1 MTIYAVSLTTA
12 DCNNLRINRTTVNN
26 MQQTLEQLKG
36 MKLNGFVEAWQEQHA
51 QPTYHNLSFDER
63 LALLVEREYLRRQQQ
78 RQQRRLKQAKLFI
91 GAAIADVDFEVPRNL
106 KKAQFL
112 EWAQGQWLLDHLNL
126 ILVGPTGTGKTF
138 LSCVLADH
146 LCKQGHTVR
155 YLKTAELV
163 CELKLAKA
171 DGSFPRLRKRLAS
184 FELIILDE
192 WLRDP
197 LSAADARELLDFLDD
212 RYRRSSC
219 LFATQFPV
227 QQWHQQILEP
237 TLADAILDRI
247 VHDSLRLVLK
257 GESMRKLTSKIDHAA
272 QKDVA

>member
-1 MTIYAVSLTTA
+1 
-12 DCNNLRINRTTVNN
+12 
-26 MQQTLEQLKG
+26 MQQTLEQLKD
-36 MKLNGFVEAWQEQHA
+36 MKLTGLLEAWQEQQA
-51 QPTYHNLSFDER
+51 QPTYHDLSFNER

-78 RQQRRLKQAKLFI
+78 RLRRRLKQAKLFV
-91 GAAIADVDFEVPRNL
+91 GAAIADVDFDVPRGL

-112 EWAQGQWLLDHLNL
+112 EWAQGQWLADHLNL
-126 ILVGPTGTGKTF
+126 VLLGPTGTGKTF

-155 YLKTAELV
+155 YLKTADLV
-163 CELKLAKA
+163 MELKLAKA
-171 DGSFPRLRKRLAS
+171 DGSFPRLRKRLAG

-197 LSAADARELLDFLDD
+197 LPKADAREILDFLDD
-212 RYRRSSC
+212 RYRRHSC
-219 LFATQFPV
+219 LFTTQFPV
-227 QQWHQQILEP
+227 NQWHQQIQEP

-257 GESMRKLTSKIDHAA
+257 GESMRKLTSKVKPIKEVD
-272 QKDVA
+272 

>member
-1 MTIYAVSLTTA
+1 
-12 DCNNLRINRTTVNN
+12 
-26 MQQTLEQLKG
+26 MQQTLEQLKD
-36 MKLNGFVEAWQEQHA
+36 MKLTGFLDAWQEQQA
-51 QPTYHNLSFDER
+51 QPTYHNLAFNER

-91 GAAIADVDFEVPRNL
+91 GAAIADVDFDVPRGL
-106 KKAQFL
+106 KKPQFL
-112 EWAQGQWLLDHLNL
+112 EWAQGQWLVDHLNL
-126 ILVGPTGTGKTF
+126 VLVGPTGTGKTF

-163 CELKLAKA
+163 MELKLAKA
-171 DGSFPRLRKRLAS
+171 DGSFPRSRKRLAG

-197 LSAADARELLDFLDD
+197 LPKADAREILDFLDD

-227 QQWHQQILEP
+227 NQWHQQIQEP

-247 VHDSLRLVLK
+247 VHDSLRLSLK
-257 GESMRKLTSKIDHAA
+257 GESMRKLTSKLKPLKESA
-272 QKDVA
+272 

>member
-1 MTIYAVSLTTA
+1 
-12 DCNNLRINRTTVNN
+12 
-26 MQQTLEQLKG
+26 MQQTLEQLKDL
-36 MKLNGFVEAWQEQHA
+36 KLNGFVEAWQEQRS

-63 LALLVEREYLRRQQQ
+63 LALLVEREFLRRQQL
-78 RQQRRLKQAKLFI
+78 RQQRRLKQAKLFV
-91 GAAIADVDFEVPRNL
+91 GAAIADVDFEVPRGL
-106 KKAQFL
+106 KKPQFL
-112 EWAQGQWLLDHLNL
+112 EWSQGQWLAERLNL

-138 LSCVLADH
+138 LSCVLADN
-146 LCKQGHTVR
+146 LCRQGHPVR

-163 CELKLAKA
+163 SELKLAKA
-171 DGSFPRLRKRLAS
+171 DGSFPRLRKRLAA

-197 LSAADARELLDFLDD
+197 LPMADAREILDFLDD

-227 QQWHQQILEP
+227 NQWHQQIQDP

-247 VHDSLRLVLK
+247 VHDSLRLALK
-257 GESMRKLTSKIDHAA
+257 GESMRKLTSKL
-272 QKDVA
+272 KPEKETT

>member
-1 MTIYAVSLTTA
+1 
-12 DCNNLRINRTTVNN
+12 
-26 MQQTLEQLKG
+26 MQPTLDQLKD
-36 MKLNGFVEAWQEQHA
+36 MKLTGFLDAWQEQQA
-51 QPTYHNLSFDER
+51 QPTYHNLSFNER
-63 LALLVEREYLRRQQQ
+63 LALLVEREYLRRQHQ

-91 GAAIADVDFEVPRNL
+91 GAAIADVDFEVPRGL
-106 KKAQFL
+106 RKAQFL
-112 EWAQGQWLLDHLNL
+112 EWAQGQWLADHLNL
-126 ILVGPTGTGKTF
+126 VLVGPTGTGKTF

-163 CELKLAKA
+163 LELKLAKA
-171 DGSFPRLRKRLAS
+171 DGSFPRLRKRLAG

-197 LSAADARELLDFLDD
+197 LPKPDAREILDFLDD

-227 QQWHQQILEP
+227 NLWHQQIQEP

-247 VHDSLRLVLK
+247 VHDSLRLELK
-257 GESMRKLTSKIDHAA
+257 GESMRKLTSKVKPIRELS
-272 QKDVA
+272 

>member
-1 MTIYAVSLTTA
+1 M
-12 DCNNLRINRTTVNN
+12 NH
-26 MQQTLEQLKG
+26 MQQTLEQLKDL
-36 MKLNGFVEAWQEQHA
+36 KLNGFVEAWQEQHA
-51 QPTYHNLSFDER
+51 QPTYHDLSFDER

-91 GAAIADVDFEVPRNL
+91 SVAIADVDFDVPRGL

-112 EWAQGQWLLDHLNL
+112 DWAQGQWLSDHLNL
-126 ILVGPTGTGKTF
+126 VLVGPTGTGKTF

-146 LCKQGHTVR
+146 LCKQGQNVR
-155 YLKTAELV
+155 YIKTAELV
-163 CELKLAKA
+163 SELKLAKA
-171 DGSFPRLRKRLAS
+171 DGSFPRLRKRLAG
-184 FELIILDE
+184 FDLVILDE

-197 LSAADARELLDFLDD
+197 LSASDAREILDFLDD

-227 QQWHQQILEP
+227 NQWHQQIQEP

-247 VHDSLRLVLK
+247 VHDSLRLALK
-257 GESMRKLTSKIDHAA
+257 GESMRKLTSKLKAE
-272 QKDVA
+272 KETTT

>member
-1 MTIYAVSLTTA
+1 
-12 DCNNLRINRTTVNN
+12 
-26 MQQTLEQLKG
+26 MQQTLEQLKD
-36 MKLNGFVEAWQEQHA
+36 MKLTGFLDAWQEQQA
-51 QPTYHNLSFDER
+51 QPTYHNLSFNER

-91 GAAIADVDFEVPRNL
+91 GAAIADVDFDVPRGL
-106 KKAQFL
+106 KKPQFL
-112 EWAQGQWLLDHLNL
+112 EWAQGQWLVDHLNL
-126 ILVGPTGTGKTF
+126 VLVGPTGTGKTF

-163 CELKLAKA
+163 MELKLAKA
-171 DGSFPRLRKRLAS
+171 DGSFPRLRKRLAG

-197 LSAADARELLDFLDD
+197 LPKADAREILDFLDD

-227 QQWHQQILEP
+227 NQWHQQIQEP

-247 VHDSLRLVLK
+247 VHDSLRLSLK
-257 GESMRKLTSKIDHAA
+257 GESMRKLTSKLKPLKESA
-272 QKDVA
+272 

>member
-1 MTIYAVSLTTA
+1 
-12 DCNNLRINRTTVNN
+12 
-26 MQQTLEQLKG
+26 MQQTLEQLKSL
-36 MKLNGFVEAWQEQHA
+36 KLTGLIEAWQEQQA
-51 QPTYHNLSFDER
+51 QPTFHNLSFDER
-63 LALLVEREYLRRQQQ
+63 LALLVEREYCRRQQQ
-78 RQQRRLKQAKLFI
+78 RLQRRLKQAKLFI
-91 GAAIADVDFEVPRNL
+91 GAAIADVDFDVPRGL

-112 EWAQGQWLLDHLNL
+112 EWAQGQWLSQHLNL

-146 LCKQGHTVR
+146 LCKQGYSVR

-163 CELKLAKA
+163 TELKLAKA

-184 FELIILDE
+184 FDLILLDE

-197 LSAADARELLDFLDD
+197 LLKPDAREILDFLDD

-227 QQWHQQILEP
+227 NQWHQQIQEP

-247 VHDSLRLVLK
+247 VHDSLRLALK
-257 GESMRKLTSKIDHAA
+257 GESMRKLTSKI
-272 QKDVA
+272 QKQFEKTDMQSQTNSPA

>member
-1 MTIYAVSLTTA
+1 
-12 DCNNLRINRTTVNN
+12 
-26 MQQTLEQLKG
+26 MQQTLEQLKD
-36 MKLNGFVEAWQEQHA
+36 MKLTGLLEAWQEQQA
-51 QPTYHNLSFDER
+51 QPTYHDLSFNER

-78 RQQRRLKQAKLFI
+78 RLKRRLKQAKLFV
-91 GAAIADVDFEVPRNL
+91 GAAIADVDFDVPRGL

-112 EWAQGQWLLDHLNL
+112 EWAQGQWLADHLNL
-126 ILVGPTGTGKTF
+126 VLLGPTGTGKTF

-146 LCKQGHTVR
+146 LCKQGHPVR
-155 YLKTAELV
+155 YIKTADLV
-163 CELKLAKA
+163 MELKLAKA
-171 DGSFPRLRKRLAS
+171 DGSFPRLRKRLAG

-197 LSAADARELLDFLDD
+197 LPKADAREILDFLDD

-227 QQWHQQILEP
+227 NQWHQQIQEP

-247 VHDSLRLVLK
+247 VHDSLRLILK
-257 GESMRKLTSKIDHAA
+257 GESMRKLTSKVKPIKEAD
-272 QKDVA
+272 

>member
-1 MTIYAVSLTTA
+1 
-12 DCNNLRINRTTVNN
+12 
-26 MQQTLEQLKG
+26 MQQTLEQLKD
-36 MKLNGFVEAWQEQHA
+36 MKLTGLLEAWQEQQA
-51 QPTYHNLSFDER
+51 QPTYHDLSFNER

-78 RQQRRLKQAKLFI
+78 RLRRRLKQAKLFV
-91 GAAIADVDFEVPRNL
+91 GAAIADVDFDVPRGL

-112 EWAQGQWLLDHLNL
+112 EWAQGQWLADHLNL
-126 ILVGPTGTGKTF
+126 VLLGPTGTGKTF

-155 YLKTAELV
+155 YLKTADLV
-163 CELKLAKA
+163 MELKLAKA
-171 DGSFPRLRKRLAS
+171 DGSFPRLRKRLAG

-197 LSAADARELLDFLDD
+197 LPKADAREILDFLDD
-212 RYRRSSC
+212 RYRRHSC

-227 QQWHQQILEP
+227 NQWHQQIQEP

-257 GESMRKLTSKIDHAA
+257 GESMRKLTSKVKPIKEVD
-272 QKDVA
+272 

>member
-1 MTIYAVSLTTA
+1 
-12 DCNNLRINRTTVNN
+12 
-26 MQQTLEQLKG
+26 MQQTLEQLKD
-36 MKLNGFVEAWQEQHA
+36 MKLTGFLDAWQEQQA
-51 QPTYHNLSFDER
+51 QPTYHNLSFNER

-91 GAAIADVDFEVPRNL
+91 GAAIADVDFEVPRGL

-112 EWAQGQWLLDHLNL
+112 EWAQGQWLVDHLNL
-126 ILVGPTGTGKTF
+126 VLVGPTGTGKTF

-163 CELKLAKA
+163 MELKLAKA

-197 LSAADARELLDFLDD
+197 LPKADAREILDFLDD

-227 QQWHQQILEP
+227 NQWHQQIQEP

-247 VHDSLRLVLK
+247 VHDSLRLSLK
-257 GESMRKLTSKIDHAA
+257 GESMRKLTSKVKPLKEIA
-272 QKDVA
+272 

>member
-1 MTIYAVSLTTA
+1 
-12 DCNNLRINRTTVNN
+12 
-26 MQQTLEQLKG
+26 MQQTLEQLKD
-36 MKLNGFVEAWQEQHA
+36 MKLTGLLEAWQEQQE
-51 QPTYHNLSFDER
+51 QPTYHDLSFNER
-63 LALLVEREYLRRQQQ
+63 LALLIEREYLRRQQQ
-78 RQQRRLKQAKLFI
+78 RLKRRLKQAKLFV
-91 GAAIADVDFEVPRNL
+91 GAAIADVDFEVPRGL

-112 EWAQGQWLLDHLNL
+112 EWAQGQWLADHLNL
-126 ILVGPTGTGKTF
+126 VMLGPTGTGKTF

-146 LCKQGHTVR
+146 LCKQGHPVR
-155 YLKTAELV
+155 YIKTADLV
-163 CELKLAKA
+163 MELKLAKA
-171 DGSFPRLRKRLAS
+171 DGSFPRLRKRLAG

-197 LSAADARELLDFLDD
+197 LPKADAREILDFLDE

-227 QQWHQQILEP
+227 NQWHQQIQEP

-257 GESMRKLTSKIDHAA
+257 GESMRKLTSKVKPIKEAD
-272 QKDVA
+272 

>member
-1 MTIYAVSLTTA
+1 MTI
-12 DCNNLRINRTTVNN
+12 
-26 MQQTLEQLKG
+26 QQTLEQLKD
-36 MKLNGFVEAWQEQHA
+36 MNITGFLDAWQEQQA
-51 QPTYHNLSFDER
+51 QPTYHNLSFNER

-91 GAAIADVDFEVPRNL
+91 GAAIADVDFEVPRGL
-106 KKAQFL
+106 KKTQFL
-112 EWAQGQWLLDHLNL
+112 EWAQGHWLVDHLNL
-126 ILVGPTGTGKTF
+126 VLVGPTGTGKTF

-155 YLKTAELV
+155 YIKTAELV
-163 CELKLAKA
+163 MELKLAKA
-171 DGSFPRLRKRLAS
+171 DGSFPRLRKRLAG
-184 FELIILDE
+184 FELVILDE

-197 LSAADARELLDFLDD
+197 LPKADAREILDFLDD

-227 QQWHQQILEP
+227 NQWHQQIQEP

-247 VHDSLRLVLK
+247 VHDSLRLSLK
-257 GESMRKLTSKIDHAA
+257 GESMRKLTSKLKPLKESA
-272 QKDVA
+272 

>member
-1 MTIYAVSLTTA
+1 
-12 DCNNLRINRTTVNN
+12 
-26 MQQTLEQLKG
+26 MQQTLEQLKD
-36 MKLNGFVEAWQEQHA
+36 MKLTGLIEAWQEQQA
-51 QPTYHNLSFDER
+51 QPTYHDLSFDER
-63 LALLVEREYLRRQQQ
+63 LALMVEREYLRRQQQ
-78 RQQRRLKQAKLFI
+78 RLRRRLKQAKLFI
-91 GAAIADVDFEVPRNL
+91 GAAIADVDFEVPRGL

-112 EWAQGQWLLDHLNL
+112 EWAQGQWLADALNL
-126 ILVGPTGTGKTF
+126 VILGPTGTGKTF

-155 YLKTAELV
+155 YLKTADLV
-163 CELKLAKA
+163 MELKLAKA
-171 DGSFPRLRKRLAS
+171 DGSFPKLRKRLAG
-184 FELIILDE
+184 FELIIFDE

-197 LSAADARELLDFLDD
+197 LPKADAREILDFLDN

-227 QQWHQQILEP
+227 NQWHQQIQEP

-257 GESMRKLTSKIDHAA
+257 GESMRKLTSKVKPIKEAA
-272 QKDVA
+272 